1 MKFSAPAISATD
13 TFWKDTHAL
22 FFFFFL
28 PPPSDRDTIS
38 ANYFHACSFTE
49 LHASTTLAADSLV
62 YSRNPPPLSR
72 PSLHFLIP
80 ASCLSLS
87 VLFLSP
93 LASPAPSSN
102 SPSLVVPPPS
112 SSPTPCLVS
121 SHSACSFSLFSLPLS
136 VPFLISPASPLDLSP
151 CQPISPPVAWLY
163 LASVLFLMSP
173 LVFADSF
180 TSPSVSLRPPLSIH
194 PRFTFLSG
202 RSPRRP
208 LVQHLPLERRRVR
221 ESLRQSACEDS
232 RDVLKLKSSTLGVCP
247 ACCGIVAKLVLF
259 WTVCLVLLGVCL
271 S

>member
-1 MKFSAPAISATD
+1 MLF
-13 TFWKDTHAL
+13 

-102 SPSLVVPPPS
+102 SPSLVVPPP
-112 SSPTPCLVS
+112 PRPLRP
-121 SHSACSFSLFSLPLS
+121 ALSLH
-136 VPFLISPASPLDLSP
+136 I
-151 CQPISPPVAWLY
+151 QR
-163 LASVLFLMSP
+163 VLFLS
-173 LVFADSF
+173 
-180 TSPSVSLRPPLSIH
+180 
-194 PRFTFLSG
+194 FLSHCLFPFL
-202 RSPRRP
+202 S
-208 LVQHLPLERRRVR
+208 LLPLH
-221 ESLRQSACEDS
+221 
-232 RDVLKLKSSTLGVCP
+232 STFRPVSP
-247 ACCGIVAKLVLF
+247 Y
-259 WTVCLVLLGVCL
+259 LLP
-271 S
+271 